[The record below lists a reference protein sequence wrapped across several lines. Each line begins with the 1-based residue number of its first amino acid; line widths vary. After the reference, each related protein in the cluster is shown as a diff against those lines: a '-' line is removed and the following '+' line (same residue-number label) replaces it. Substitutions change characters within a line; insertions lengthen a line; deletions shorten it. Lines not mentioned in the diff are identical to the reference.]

1 MNVLM
6 KPGDNRLRG
15 IDPEKLLVVDVDEL
29 PDLLEVQYAAIAE
42 RGMEL
47 LSRVVDWKEE
57 HQNGAV
63 PIANDA
69 ENGDLT
75 DMMKQLRDFA
85 ADNGEVYAARRKV
98 KIQPYT
104 AIKIIDGWFNN
115 LSDPILEILGAGK
128 AAPLGTM
135 QYAQTQYLVAKGRR
149 EQAERDEVAR
159 KAQAAADEL
168 VRQAQVL
175 AASHASQADLSKAV
189 DRAVAAEDAAHAT
202 ASDAAAPI
210 RDMVRS
216 RTAMGHT
223 STLATTWDFTLVDMK
238 ALCAAV
244 AAGTVPVTF
253 VTTNDQAI
261 RLAIRAKQAGLR
273 GCPGLDISQTFSAR
287 R

>member
-1 MNVLM
+1 MNAQM

-15 IDPEKLLVVDVDEL
+15 IDPEKLLILDVDEL
-29 PDLLEVQYAAIAE
+29 PDMLEVQYAGIAE

-47 LSRVVDWKEE
+47 LSRVVEWKEE

-63 PIANDA
+63 AIANEV
-69 ENGDLT
+69 ENGELSDI
-75 DMMKQLRDFA
+75 MKQLRDFA
-85 ADNGEVYAARRKV
+85 GDNGEVYVTRRKV
-98 KIQPYT
+98 KTQPYE
-104 AIKIIDGWFNN
+104 AIKKIDGWFNN
-115 LSDPILEILGAGK
+115 LSDPILEVLGVGK
-128 AAPLGTM
+128 AAPVGTM

-159 KAQAAADEL
+159 KAQAAADEM
-168 VRQAQVL
+168 VREARLL
-175 AASHASQADLSKAV
+175 AESEASRATVGKAI
-189 DRAVAAEDAAHAT
+189 DRAVEAEDTARAT
-202 ASDAAAPI
+202 ADAAAAPM

-216 RTAMGHT
+216 RSAVGTT
-223 STLATTWDFTLVDMK
+223 STLASTWEFTLVDMK

-261 RLAIRAKQAGLR
+261 RLAIRAKQGALR